1 MQDLGPVKTHALSLV
16 TQSGYKY
23 RPVNHRPSANIIWK
37 GSEDGR

>member
-23 RPVNHRPSANIIWK
+23 RPVNGAHII
-37 GSEDGR
+37 DLQLT